1 MDISLL
7 VGHIKRLDS
16 SRKLKVVDW

>member
-7 VGHIKRLDS
+7 VCIDTWS
-16 SRKLKVVDW
+16 WYW